1 MHLHVVFG
9 SGGTKTLLAG
19 TGAILAFHVGELDQF
34 ETIGAASGGT
44 FVASILA
51 RRMPPKKFLPEII
64 DTDFGKLVTPRLG
77 FFRRLLALLN
87 KFRHERTRP
96 RRGVYSVTRLRRKL
110 NQLVPI
116 WPDKLWMVASGDT
129 NSQILFT
136 WTGVFR
142 HAEQQPRKLI
152 CASPPAVG
160 LAVAASCGI
169 PGILD
174 STRYRGELL
183 FDGALSGDGDVPVDV
198 VTRHFAQHE
207 DTLTLAMDV
216 GEDPMKKKR
225 WLRLLWH
232 LFSGSWS
239 QPPIDG
245 VHPEPRSGLILV
257 TPDITGFHPLQF
269 KLTRET
275 KWKALATGFIATAV
289 AMCSYNL
296 VGAKAQ
302 SNLRRFIAEFELLAD
317 TCAEENYCRNI
328 EQFLR
333 NENLL
338 ESLEG
343 GQP

>member
-1 MHLHVVFG
+1 MQLHVVFG

-34 ETIGAASGGT
+34 ATIGAASGGT
-44 FVASILA
+44 FVASMLA
-51 RRMPPKKFLPEII
+51 RRLPPKQFLPEII
-64 DTDFGKLVTPRLG
+64 DTDFGKLVTPRRG
-77 FFRRLLALLN
+77 FLSRLLALLN

-96 RRGVYSVTRLRRKL
+96 RRGVYSVTKLRRKL
-110 NQLVPI
+110 NQMVPR
-116 WPDKLWMVASGDT
+116 WPDKLWMVASGDN

-136 WTGVFR
+136 WKGVFR
-142 HAEQQPRKLI
+142 NAQQQPSQLI
-152 CASPPAVG
+152 CAKPPAVG

-198 VTRHFAQHE
+198 VTKHFAPHE
-207 DTLTLAMDV
+207 DTLTMAMDV
-216 GEDPMKKKR
+216 GEDPAKKNR

-232 LFSGSWS
+232 VFSGSWS
-239 QPPIDG
+239 RPPIDG
-245 VHPEPRSGLILV
+245 IHPEPRSGLILV
-257 TPDITGFHPLQF
+257 TPEITGFHPLQF
-269 KLTRET
+269 KLTRQT
-275 KWKALATGFIATAV
+275 KWRALASGFIATAV

-296 VGAKAQ
+296 VDATAQAK
-302 SNLRRFIAEFELLAD
+302 LRRFIAEFELLAA
-317 TCAEENYCRNI
+317 TGAQENYCRNI

-338 ESLEG
+338 ESPEG
-343 GQP
+343 EQP